1 VYVGY
6 GYGLRPMNSRDE
18 NVSAYIDARKA
29 TESYRYLFTAG
40 VRLNMMMNNGLAFRG
55 GLHYT
60 QIGEKF
66 DYTDSSSI
74 RIITIIDTTFVG
86 GDTIVNPPQQVIQP
100 GTVVKKIN
108 NRYHSLDIPLLVG
121 YDVPL
126 GRMHASLS
134 AGAVINISAWQ
145 RGQFLDPSLEPAN
158 IDVDETDEYYPAYKT
173 TLGVG
178 AYLSA
183 SLAVPVSKDI
193 WFFGEPYILHRFDP
207 VTFDEYSIKQGNTNF
222 GINVG
227 LKLKL

>member
-1 VYVGY
+1 MINIQQ
-6 GYGLRPMNSRDE
+6 LRVRFPEFPSSPETIGPRLTNLRTRSQ
-18 NVSAYIDARKA
+18 RKHD
-29 TESYRYLFTAG
+29 
-40 VRLNMMMNNGLAFRG
+40 LNN
-55 GLHYT
+55 
-60 QIGEKF
+60 
-66 DYTDSSSI
+66 
-74 RIITIIDTTFVG
+74 
-86 GDTIVNPPQQVIQP
+86 
-100 GTVVKKIN
+100 KKIN

-134 AGAVINISAWQ
+134 AGVVINISAWQ

-183 SLAVPVSKDI
+183 SLAVPISKDI